1 MPLFNLHLIVFI
13 YFFETPFISLVF
25 WHSQIAIKFPFNSS
39 HTSSWRAFSFRV
51 ELLHVAFGTLPR
63 RVASDSYSD
72 SDSHIPIGIILSARE
87 HFCYMLWLLGLVLEP
102 SRRRRPRQIFPVG
115 PLLLSFFLCFGF
127 VNFPQRIFVD
137 ARTVTIFHKLST
149 G

>member
-1 MPLFNLHLIVFI
+1 MPLFNLHFNCFYI
-13 YFFETPFISLVF
+13 YIFQILFLFLSFF

-39 HTSSWRAFSFRV
+39 HTPSWRAFSFRV

-72 SDSHIPIGIILSARE
+72 SHIPIGIILSSRE
-87 HFCYMLWLLGLVLEP
+87 HFCYMLWLVGLVLEP

-115 PLLLSFFLCFGF
+115 PLLLSFFSVLGLS
-127 VNFPQRIFVD
+127 IFRNEFSLMR
-137 ARTVTIFHKLST
+137 AP
-149 G
+149 